1 MTETTYQLVYRNPNG
16 ASTSIM
22 ETTSKTEA
30 FKKYDKILEEEEFK
44 GSLVIIKKQ
53 IFSEKIAESYDER
66 QMLLGI

>member
-1 MTETTYQLVYRNPNG
+1 
-16 ASTSIM
+16 M